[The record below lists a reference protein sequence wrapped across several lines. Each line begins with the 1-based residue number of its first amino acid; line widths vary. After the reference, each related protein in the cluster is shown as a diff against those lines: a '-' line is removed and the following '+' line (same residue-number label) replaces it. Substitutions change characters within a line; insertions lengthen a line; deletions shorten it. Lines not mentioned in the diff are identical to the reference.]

1 MMAASEETADDR
13 DETAMSSET
22 FQAEVVVG
30 HKDTH
35 VVIVPFDPA
44 QRWPAAEPVPL
55 SAADDPRGGRG
66 WAVTGTVD
74 GAAFAGFVG
83 RRYGRSY
90 LILPAA
96 FRRAHQIDEGDVVEV
111 ALEPTPG

>member
-1 MMAASEETADDR
+1 
-13 DETAMSSET
+13 MSSET
-22 FQAEVVVG
+22 FQAAVEVG

-44 QRWPAAEPVPL
+44 QRWPEVPPVAL
-55 SAADDPRGGRG
+55 SHRDDPRGGRG

-74 GAAFAGFVG
+74 GEPFTGFVG

-96 FRRAHQIDEGDVVEV
+96 FRQAHQIDEGDVVDV
-111 ALEPTPG
+111 ALAPSQH

>member
-1 MMAASEETADDR
+1 
-13 DETAMSSET
+13 MSSET

-35 VVIVPFDPA
+35 VVIVPFNPA
-44 QRWPAAEPVPL
+44 QRWPRASPVSL
-55 SAADDPRGGRG
+55 SRDDDPRGGRG

-74 GAAFAGFVG
+74 GAPFAGFVG
-83 RRYGRSY
+83 HRYGRSY

-96 FRRAHQIDEGDVVEV
+96 FRQANEIDEGDVVEV
-111 ALEPTPG
+111 ALEPDAG

>member
-1 MMAASEETADDR
+1 
-13 DETAMSSET
+13 MSGDT

-44 QRWPAAEPVPL
+44 QRWPDARPVPL
-55 SAADDPRGGRG
+55 SRDDDPRGGRG

-74 GAAFAGFVG
+74 GAPFDGFVG

-90 LILPAA
+90 LILSPG
-96 FRRAHQIDEGDVVEV
+96 FRQARQIDEGDVVDVEL
-111 ALEPTPG
+111 APANARPT

>member
-1 MMAASEETADDR
+1 MQTERFE
-13 DETAMSSET
+13 
-22 FQAEVVVG
+22 AEVVVG
-30 HKDTH
+30 HKGTH

-44 QRWPAAEPVPL
+44 QRWPGTAPL
-55 SAADDPRGGRG
+55 ALSRKQDPRGGRG
-66 WAVTGTVD
+66 WPVTGTVD

-96 FRRAHQIDEGDVVEV
+96 FRQAQRIDEGDVVTVELQP
-111 ALEPTPG
+111 ATAP